1 MVSFLALGSA
11 LWLGI
16 LTSISPCPL
25 ATNIAAISF
34 IGRKVGQTRQVAL
47 AGLLYV
53 IGRTVAYVLLAMLVL
68 AGLLAGGAISRFLQ
82 RYLNLLLG
90 PLVIVVGMVLL
101 GMIGSGV
108 SLNLA
113 GAGVQERAAKGGSWW
128 AGLLG
133 FLFALSFCPVSA
145 GLYFGALIPLS
156 AANGSR
162 LLLPTAYG
170 VGTALPVLVFAFL
183 IAFASQHVGKAFN
196 KLSQI
201 ERWVRLGTGVLF
213 IVAGIYLSLTFVYG
227 LSLMAW

>member
-1 MVSFLALGSA
+1 MTWLTIGSA

-34 IGRKVGQTRQVAL
+34 IGRKVGQPRQVVL

-53 IGRTVAYVLLAMLVL
+53 IGRTAAYVALAALLL
-68 AGLLAGGAISRFLQ
+68 AGLLASGDIARFLQ
-82 RYLNLLLG
+82 RYLNLVLG
-90 PLVIVVGMVLL
+90 PIVIVVGMILL
-101 GMIGSGV
+101 GLIGSGL
-108 SLNLA
+108 SMNLA
-113 GAGVQERAAKGGSWW
+113 GGGMQERAAKGGFWW

-162 LLLPTAYG
+162 LVLPSTYG
-170 VGTALPVLVFAFL
+170 LGTALPVVVFAFL

-196 KLSQI
+196 KLTQI
-201 ERWVRLGTGVLF
+201 ERWVRVATGVLF
-213 IVAGIYLSLTFVYG
+213 LVAGIYLSLTHVYG
-227 LSLMAW
+227 VSLMAW

>member
-1 MVSFLALGSA
+1 MTWLVIGSA

-25 ATNIAAISF
+25 ATNVAAISF
-34 IGRKVGQTRQVAL
+34 IGRKVGQPWQVVL

-53 IGRTVAYVLLAMLVL
+53 LGRTVAYVVLAALLL
-68 AGLLAGGAISRFLQ
+68 AGLLASGDIARFLQ
-82 RYLNLLLG
+82 RYLNLVLG
-90 PLVIVVGMVLL
+90 PVVILVGMVLL
-101 GMIGSGV
+101 GLVGSSV

-113 GAGVQERAAKGGSWW
+113 GGGVQERAAKGGFWW

-156 AANGSR
+156 ASHGSR
-162 LLLPTAYG
+162 LVLPSTFG
-170 VGTALPVLVFAFL
+170 LGTALPVVVFAFL

-196 KLSQI
+196 RLTQI
-201 ERWVRLGTGVLF
+201 ERWVRVATGVLF
-213 IVAGIYLSLTFVYG
+213 IVAGIYLSLTHVYG